1 MRNRTIFFILFLAV
15 LNGFGIGCS
24 EKHSGTQDQPSSPSD
39 AAHLRPD
46 AAPPRISAITVGPY
60 YDELEN
66 VVVDFEIRKTREG
79 MDNVHFHRF
88 VTHWKIDPM
97 DRDDQRNFL
106 AKEKQL
112 PYFIVTVDDTDTP
125 LENITL
131 YYAFERKDDEDAKAP
146 LSLGISSGLVAE
158 RYKFGKLNQWLVIL
172 SEETAALN
180 SFAGE
185 KSFVLHLKAVDSG
198 KEETKGVFP
207 FKVTNLKPPLH
218 IFKDPDYRDE
228 KSYPENLVPALFW
241 AESHFKKN
249 LGILRAGGEISTS
262 LFLIKFVIENK
273 HPFEMLAKVAF
284 RRGRL
289 NYSTEKRFEKRDGK
303 TLEVVKLYSKAWS
316 NAPLFVFMGNE
327 KSTLA
332 NREVAQRQLA
342 YSLSPADLSL
352 GEKGRSRFFLYFVS
366 DFKFR
371 NEHPESTNSQPAIS
385 PNVFVDRIA
394 MDGDLMIHTAPAGLP
409 EAYYKQESN
418 WLDQSGRPDIEISLV
433 SNQ

>member
-1 MRNRTIFFILFLAV
+1 MRIRTIFFILFLAV

-24 EKHSGTQDQPSSPSD
+24 EKHSGSKDQSPSPYD
-39 AAHLRPD
+39 AAQLRSD
-46 AAPPRISAITVGPY
+46 ASPPRISAITVGPY

-66 VVVDFEIRKTREG
+66 ALVDFEIRKTREG
-79 MDNVHFHRF
+79 TANVHFHRF
-88 VTHWKIDPM
+88 VTHWKVDPT
-97 DRDDQRNFL
+97 DREDQRNFL
-106 AKEKQL
+106 AREKQL
-112 PYFIVTVDDTDTP
+112 PYFIVTVDDADTP
-125 LENITL
+125 LENLTL
-131 YYAFERKDDEDAKAP
+131 YYAFERKEDDAKAP
-146 LSLGISSGLVAE
+146 LSYLVAE
-158 RYKFGKLNQWLVIL
+158 KYKFGKLNQWLVIL
-172 SEETAALN
+172 SEETAGLTLN

-198 KEETKGVFP
+198 KQETKGGFP
-207 FKVTNLKPPLH
+207 FKVTNLQPPLH

-303 TLEVVKLYSKAWS
+303 TLEVVNLYSKAWS
-316 NAPLFVFMGNE
+316 NAPVFVFVGNE
-327 KSTLA
+327 KGTLA
-332 NREVAQRQLA
+332 NIEGGERQFA
-342 YSLSPADLSL
+342 YSLSPSDLSL
-352 GEKGRSRFFLYFVS
+352 GEKGRSELFLYFVS

-371 NEHPESTNSQPAIS
+371 NEHPEETTSQSTLS

-394 MDGDLMIHTAPAGLP
+394 MDGDLIIHTAPAGLP

-418 WLDQSGRPDIEISLV
+418 WLDQSGRPDIEVSLV